1 MMASHRTAWVQGLC
15 WCLQLFN
22 NYNMRTI
29 MRWQKYTLGDGIMSW
44 FLQGARECI
53 WNCKGSAK
61 SFLPET
67 FIVANSARQMNPS
80 PYCHIYAYMLN
91 SGGEEF
97 QKKTQKKM
105 KACHHCTFVSPP
117 ELLELQGWVCTSCD
131 GEGMKGEG
139 FASLCS
145 QLLEHGSF
153 TMRHW
158 WRICSFQ
165 GGLVLMTSALLKC

>member
-1 MMASHRTAWVQGLC
+1 MMASHRTAWVQGVC
-15 WCLQLFN
+15 WRLQLFN

-67 FIVANSARQMNPS
+67 SIVANSARQMNPS
-80 PYCHIYAYMLN
+80 PYCHIYAYVLN

-97 QKKTQKKM
+97 QKKTQKKWRT
-105 KACHHCTFVSPP
+105 ATTAHLFH
-117 ELLELQGWVCTSCD
+117 LQNYWSCRVEYAPAVMGREWRERGLHPSAHSCWNMAPSLWD
-131 GEGMKGEG
+131 TDEG
-139 FASLCS
+139 
-145 QLLEHGSF
+145 
-153 TMRHW
+153 
-158 WRICSFQ
+158 
-165 GGLVLMTSALLKC
+165 SALSKEG